1 VKEMNQIPG
10 IQAQFDA
17 ISDEDMEMMN
27 RINSYSAEV
36 LGDIDPQKTRISV
49 QIEALRPIMQ
59 EIADEKKVPIEDI
72 FIKYMDLAS
81 IIAAKKDAK
90 LKEDLD
96 AAGFSDFT
104 KMR

>member
-1 VKEMNQIPG
+1 MNQIPN
-10 IQAQFDA
+10 IQAQYDT
-17 ISDEDMEMMN
+17 ISDEDKMMMD
-27 RINSYSAEV
+27 RINAYSAEV

>member
-1 VKEMNQIPG
+1 MNQIPN

-17 ISDEDMEMMN
+17 ISEEDKIMMD
-27 RINSYSAEV
+27 RINAYSLEV

-72 FIKYMDLAS
+72 FIKYMDLATEHA
-81 IIAAKKDAK
+81 IKYQAEMNEQFKEAFTPEENKK
-90 LKEDLD
+90 LY
-96 AAGFSDFT
+96 
-104 KMR
+104 

>member
-1 VKEMNQIPG
+1 MNQIPN
-10 IQAQFDA
+10 IQAQFNA
-17 ISDEDMEMMN
+17 ISDEDKIMMD

-36 LGDIDPQKTRISV
+36 LDDIDPQKTPISV

-59 EIADEKKVPIEDI
+59 EIAKEKNVSVEDI

-90 LKEDLD
+90 LKADLND
-96 AAGFSDFT
+96 AGLTDFT
-104 KMR
+104 RMS

>member
-1 VKEMNQIPG
+1 MNQTPG

-17 ISDEDMEMMN
+17 ISNKDMEMMN
-27 RINSYSAEV
+27 RINAYSAEV

>member
-1 VKEMNQIPG
+1 MNQIPG